1 MVRGRVSNM
10 NGVNLMRPMMLAGSN
25 PLTARVMSQIQAR
38 QFSSYYRVLTG
49 SGQEKL
55 LECQKKFD
63 QDPNNVESAFLYFRV
78 CIFMLHYLCIGVEP

>member
-1 MVRGRVSNM
+1 
-10 NGVNLMRPMMLAGSN
+10 
-25 PLTARVMSQIQAR
+25 MSQIQAR

-55 LECQKKFD
+55 LESQKKFD

-78 CIFMLHYLCIGVEP
+78 SIFMLRYLYLGVEP